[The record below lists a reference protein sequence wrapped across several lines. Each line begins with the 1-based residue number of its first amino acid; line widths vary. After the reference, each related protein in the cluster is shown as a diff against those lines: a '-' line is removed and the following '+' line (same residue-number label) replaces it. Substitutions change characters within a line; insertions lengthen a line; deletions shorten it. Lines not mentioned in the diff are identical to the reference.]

1 MHVSILTTSRET
13 IALCFCV
20 LLSFSGLLN
29 NINQGPVML

>member
-13 IALCFCV
+13 IALFSCV
-20 LLSFSGLLN
+20 LLSFSSLLN